1 MSKSTL
7 YTISAFLLIGGLGLT
22 YMIMNKSAST
32 ESQKFLA
39 DKVQLLK
46 DKTSKLKKIFK
57 EKKKISEEGKSPD
70 VPDVYEAK
78 LSDSDEQV
86 GGTQEK
92 KIVITTD
99 STDCESVNAKI
110 LNLFSLIDQRN
121 YVKGHQLEK
130 GTYAFFKDIV
140 TKLSN
145 KKPVPGEEFEPED
158 ILKNAYHF
166 YRTISKN
173 NIILIKTII
182 EKENNIVEQT
192 LHDFYQQHMLCD
204 DNQNLLPPFVVLY
217 EYAHFFWKTLG
228 GKAYLFRLDSKNR
241 ILMLYYST
249 LIIHEANIREIN
261 KYGLDINPLI
271 HMLENDLKSY
281 SKVFILDGYLSEIK
295 KIKEFYEAPQLV
307 KPS

>member
-1 MSKSTL
+1 MGKSTL

-32 ESQKFLA
+32 KSQKFLA

-46 DKTSKLKKIFK
+46 DKTSKISKIFK
-57 EKKKISEEGKSPD
+57 EKKKISEEEKSPD

-78 LSDSDEQV
+78 LADSDEQV
-86 GGTQEK
+86 GSTQEK
-92 KIVITTD
+92 KIVVT
-99 STDCESVNAKI
+99 TDCESVNARI
-110 LNLFSLIDQRN
+110 LDLFSLIDQRP
-121 YVKGHQLEK
+121 YVKEHKLDK

-145 KKPVPGEEFEPED
+145 KKPIHGEEHYPED

-166 YRTISKN
+166 YRTISKS
-173 NIILIKTII
+173 NIILIKGII
-182 EKENNIVEQT
+182 ENEKDIVEQT
-192 LHDFYQQHMLCD
+192 MHDFYQQHLLCD
-204 DNQNLLPPFVVLY
+204 DNQKFLPPFGVLY

-228 GKAYLFRLDSKNR
+228 GKAYLFRLGSKNR

-249 LIIHEANIREIN
+249 LIIHEANLIEIN

-271 HMLENDLKSY
+271 NMLEDDLINY
-281 SKVFILDGYLSEIK
+281 SKILILDGYLSEIR
-295 KIKEFYEAPQLV
+295 KIKKFYKEPQMV
-307 KPS
+307 EPS